1 MTTPDSYFWRQK
13 NDDYIYVHKQNNE
26 TFYYLLSNG
35 SENSKTKGG
44 NVSTL
49 VISQLVFRINE
60 MFQYVTVSRKNN
72 GRHLSAARLPHGRD
86 SSAADPLLALGR
98 RSCCRSHGHTR
109 AGRCCQATHGGR
121 AGSGLRATAAR
132 TSNGS
137 RFQAGDLAQIAEI
150 SSELNPGNEKSF
162 LLLLRGWVGTG
173 KRRRQ
178 KTGTGRRQTAK
189 RWLPTALHGNAK
201 ADGQPGP
208 QHTGSEGAGMCS
220 GVSEASHRN
229 SLASGRL
236 VPRMQNAS
244 QGEEAQRQ
252 EVPCQCLSPR
262 LRTSKQESTVT
273 SPVPSSDLE
282 GIKGE

>member
-1 MTTPDSYFWRQK
+1 MTTTFMYTSKTMRPF
-13 NDDYIYVHKQNNE
+13 I
-26 TFYYLLSNG
+26 TFYLMAPKILKQKEAMFLLLLFPNWFFELMKCFNMSQYQ
-35 SENSKTKGG
+35 ERTTADTYPRHACLTGG
-44 NVSTL
+44 TRAPPTRSWPSAGAAAAGATDTRA
-49 VISQLVFRINE
+49 QDA
-60 MFQYVTVSRKNN
+60 
-72 GRHLSAARLPHGRD
+72 AARPRT
-86 SSAADPLLALGR
+86 AAVR
-98 RSCCRSHGHTR
+98 
-109 AGRCCQATHGGR
+109 
-121 AGSGLRATAAR
+121 GSGLRATAAR